1 MNSSINPAEFA
12 DQIRSGKRRSLA
24 RAITLVESTR
34 REDMAYS
41 QEVLLHL
48 MPHTGNSLRVGITG
62 VPGVGKSTFIEALGN
77 HVSRLGK
84 KIAVLA
90 VDPSSPYT
98 GGSILGDKTRMQELS
113 RLDEVFIRPSP
124 TAGTLGGVS
133 RKTRESILLCEAAG
147 YDVIIVETVGVGQSE
162 YEVASMVDFFLMLML
177 PNAGDSLQGIKRGI
191 MELADLILVN
201 KADGSF
207 RKRAD
212 SAARDLKN
220 ALHLVR
226 PKYKDYTT
234 EVALC
239 SALEQTGI
247 DEAWQKLVAYT
258 ERMKG
263 DGLFAENR
271 KLQLIHW
278 TRRLTE
284 EMLLSDL
291 WSQDEVGKAWDQ
303 QIHKMQQGNT
313 TPVNAGRLLIDVFKR
328 AAGETVDGRNYT
340 GREEKH

>member
-1 MNSSINPAEFA
+1 MNSSTNPAEFA

-34 REDMAYS
+34 REDMAFA
-41 QEVLLHL
+41 QDVLLHL

-207 RKRAD
+207 SKRAD

-247 DEAWQKLVAYT
+247 DEAWQKLLDYT
-258 ERMKG
+258 DRMKG

-284 EMLLSDL
+284 ELLLSDL
-291 WSQDEVGKAWDQ
+291 WSNDEVGKTWDE
-303 QIHKMQQGNT
+303 QIRSMQQGET

-328 AAGETVDGRNYT
+328 AAGERTDWRNYT
-340 GREEKH
+340 GPEEKH

>member
-1 MNSSINPAEFA
+1 MSKSENAVDFA
-12 DQIRSGKRRSLA
+12 NQIRLGKRRALA

-34 REDMAYS
+34 REDMAFA
-41 QEVLLHL
+41 QDVLLKL
-48 MPHTGNSLRVGITG
+48 MPETGHSIRIGITG
-62 VPGVGKSTFIEALGN
+62 VPGVGKSTFIEALGR
-77 HVSRLGK
+77 HVSGLGK

-98 GGSILGDKTRMQELS
+98 GGSILGDKTRMQDLS

-191 MELADLILVN
+191 MELADFILVN
-201 KADGSF
+201 KADGSY
-207 RKRAD
+207 RKRAE
-212 SAARDLKN
+212 SAARDLQN

-226 PKYKDYTT
+226 PKYKGYTT

-239 SALEQTGI
+239 SALDQTGI
-247 DEAWQKLVAYT
+247 DEAWKKLNEYT
-258 ERMKG
+258 ARLKT

-271 KLQLIHW
+271 ERQLIHW

-284 EMLLSDL
+284 ELLLSEL
-291 WSQDEVGKAWDQ
+291 WGSEEVGRVWNR
-303 QIHKMQQGNT
+303 QIAAIQQGT
-313 TPVNAGRLLIDVFKR
+313 STPVKAGRTLIEAFKDVGQGK
-328 AAGETVDGRNYT
+328 
-340 GREEKH
+340 